1 MAGSSVDDVGFAFH
15 GEEEPLFADDL
26 GDYDDDDLGRST
38 LPPPMPS
45 LSELTEMQVGPRV
58 SQLCTLPLVP

>member
-1 MAGSSVDDVGFAFH
+1 MADSPVDDGGFTFD
-15 GEEEPLFADDL
+15 GDEEPLFADDL

-45 LSELTEMQVGPRV
+45 LSELTEMQGGSTGPRV
-58 SQLCTLPLVP
+58 SLAITL